1 MHLALRINGP
11 KRPGNAPDN
20 TTPQGGFACRL
31 QGFGE
36 FPRVFNIAAR
46 TTALDSSGRS
56 AYMPGHSPKRLPQAF
71 TQVGDLPMARVTVED
86 CVDKVENR
94 FELVLLASHRARM
107 IASGA
112 PLTID
117 RDNDKNPVIALRE
130 IADQTVAPEDL
141 KEDLIHSLQKYVEV
155 DEPEADPVPMIPSQ
169 TAEKGAAP
177 AADDG
182 DIAFDRMSE
191 EELLR
196 GLESMVPPDK
206 TEEF

>member
-1 MHLALRINGP
+1 
-11 KRPGNAPDN
+11 
-20 TTPQGGFACRL
+20 
-31 QGFGE
+31 
-36 FPRVFNIAAR
+36 
-46 TTALDSSGRS
+46 
-56 AYMPGHSPKRLPQAF
+56 
-71 TQVGDLPMARVTVED
+71 MARVTVED

-155 DEPEADPVPMIPSQ
+155 DEPEADVPLIGSS
-169 TAEKGAAP
+169 GSID
-177 AADDG
+177 ADDT
-182 DIAFDRMSE
+182 DVAVEHMSE
-191 EELLR
+191 EELLK
-196 GLESMVPPDK
+196 GLEGLAPP
-206 TEEF
+206 EEQPEPDEE